1 MLYRPLLTLTAASM
15 FMGLVALVLCVI
27 LVSGLYRTHTRLQAA
42 ATQLAMLDEFERAA
56 RAVSRAA
63 AAPGK
68 DLEPA
73 LSRLEASR
81 EALDERSTALLAPPA
96 AGEAES
102 GPAVTPR
109 PRATI
114 HALLRKA
121 RTEWWLSLALAALL
135 AAGTLLLAWQ
145 LRHRVLRPL
154 GTLNRLLDAMALG
167 FPAPADALAAHP
179 ALDPAIARYNA
190 LVHRVSAAEED
201 RAQHAANV
209 RREVRDA
216 TRNLMQQQISLLR
229 EQHLAEYGEL
239 CARIAHDM
247 RNPLAG
253 ILAAVGNLQREA
265 RDDEHDAR
273 LGLIGDE
280 VMRVSRQLD
289 GLVSTWRQ
297 RPEVPTELCLCDA
310 AESVLALSSYHLR
323 PAMELGC
330 DVDPAL
336 TLRLPEHGFK
346 QALLILITN
355 AAHAIGRSMVGSI
368 SIGSQVTDD
377 HVTITVRDSGPG
389 FSDDALAAG
398 AHALG
403 RHPAS
408 GSGLGLAAVRRFV
421 LNQRGQIE
429 IGNVDGRGAFVSLKF
444 PRSLANG

>member
-1 MLYRPLLTLTAASM
+1 MFHRPLLTLTAASL
-15 FMGLVALVLCVI
+15 FMVLVALVLCVI
-27 LVSGLYRTHTRLQAA
+27 LVSGPYRTHARLQAA
-42 ATQLAMLDEFERAA
+42 VTQLAMLDEFERAA
-56 RAVSRAA
+56 RAVARAA
-63 AAPGK
+63 AAPGT
-68 DLEPA
+68 DLDPA
-73 LSRLEASR
+73 LARLAASR
-81 EALDERSTALLAPPA
+81 DALDARSAGLLAPPD
-96 AGEAES
+96 AGAAES
-102 GPAVTPR
+102 GPAVIPQQ
-109 PRATI
+109 RATLD
-114 HALLRKA
+114 ALLRKA

-135 AAGTLLLAWQ
+135 AAGTLMLAWQ
-145 LRHRVLRPL
+145 LRHHVLGPL

-167 FPAPADALAAHP
+167 RPAAADAVAAHP
-179 ALDPAIARYNA
+179 ALDPAIAHYNA
-190 LVHRVSAAEED
+190 LVHRVRASEDD
-201 RAQHAANV
+201 RARHEASV

-216 TRNLMQQQISLLR
+216 TRNLMQQQIALLR

-265 RDDEHDAR
+265 LDDEHDAR

-297 RPEVPTELCLCDA
+297 RPEVPTELRLCDA
-310 AESVLALSSYHLR
+310 AEFVLALSSYHLPR
-323 PAMELGC
+323 GMELGC
-330 DVDPAL
+330 DVDPEL

-355 AAHAIGRSMVGSI
+355 AAHAIGRNTAGSI
-368 SIGSQVTDD
+368 SIGSDVTDG
-377 HVTITVRDSGPG
+377 HVAITVRDSGPG
-389 FSDDALAAG
+389 FSDEMLAAG

-408 GSGLGLAAVRRFV
+408 GAGLGLAAVRRFV
-421 LNQRGQIE
+421 LDQRGQIE
-429 IGNVDGRGAFVSLKF
+429 IGNGDGRGAIVSLKF